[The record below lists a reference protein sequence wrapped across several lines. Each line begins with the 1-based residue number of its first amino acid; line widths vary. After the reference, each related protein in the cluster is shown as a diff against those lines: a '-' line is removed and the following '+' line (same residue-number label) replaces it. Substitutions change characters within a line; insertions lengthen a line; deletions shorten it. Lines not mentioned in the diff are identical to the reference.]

1 MAHGEEAL
9 SYLLVGGRSGTE
21 AKTREDACGI
31 CGHEQTKTLLPSQ
44 AIGPSNV
51 CTPSHPSPRR
61 LASLK
66 GASPSCP
73 ELGRGIF
80 GSPST
85 PPDARLSPR

>member
-51 CTPSHPSPRR
+51 CTTSQPSFTP
-61 LASLK
+61 A
-66 GASPSCP
+66 
-73 ELGRGIF
+73 LGIPKRGI
-80 GSPST
+80 
-85 PPDARLSPR
+85 AELSRAW